1 MRSKSIV
8 FLLIGIF
15 ILFSL
20 SSYAETEETKK
31 LKRIGVFT
39 LVRIKGEIPVPEV
52 MKTILDKY
60 SGDIKYGLDLAGY
73 GELYLPF
80 IEQLETASFE
90 EKQLPIG
97 DVLMWMLFRARGKIK
112 VVENIEWA
120 GKAPLPVFS
129 FTVVKGYNH
138 YEFVMPKPCGNI
150 ALRKVEE
157 IIPDAVADMIV
168 NPAKANVN
176 DPISVDMGGSQEAKS
191 MEVEVF
197 DADGNKITSQTL
209 SSDSP
214 KWQTSFDKPG
224 EYVFKGTAFNV
235 KDKPSENPCE
245 AKTYINSPPVS
256 ALTSSAVE
264 DYVGLPVTFDASEV
278 ADTDGDVVRVD
289 FEIIDEDGN
298 LVDRYTDNDMP
309 FTWEKTFDAE
319 GVYAVT
325 AIATDDFGAVSEPAR
340 VDVTQKFKKLFFL
353 VDVGPMAAFGGG
365 GTGGFF
371 GGRAG
376 VLYKLTPGKLDL
388 IVEGGGAFTFSG
400 APWRGFGMAS
410 VLLNYYAGEAFYIGA
425 GAGFSSRTRPGQ
437 GSAAEVVVDAG
448 YDVIDKVKMKGSI
461 FIEGR
466 FIGDTKLMFGF
477 RLIL

>member
-15 ILFSL
+15 ILFTL

-31 LKRIGVFT
+31 LKRVGVFT

-52 MKTILDKY
+52 MKTILEKY

-80 IEQLETASFE
+80 IEQIETASFE

-97 DVLMWMLFRARGKIK
+97 DKLMWMLFRARGKIK

-129 FTVVKGYNH
+129 FTVVKGYDH

-157 IIPDAVADMIV
+157 IIPDAVADIMV
-168 NPAKANVN
+168 SPAKANLN
-176 DPISVDMGGSQEAKS
+176 DPISVDMSGSQEAKS

-197 DADGNKITSQTL
+197 DEAGNKITSQTL
-209 SSDSP
+209 SPDSP

-224 EYVFKGTAFNV
+224 EYIFKGTAFNV
-235 KDKPSENPCE
+235 KDKPSENPSE

-256 ALTSSAVE
+256 GLASSVVE

-289 FEIIDEDGN
+289 FEITDEAGN

-309 FTWEKTFDAE
+309 FTWEKTFDDE
-319 GVYAVT
+319 GVYTVT

-340 VDVTQKFKKLFFL
+340 VEVTQKYKKLFFL
-353 VDVGPMAAFGGG
+353 VGVGPMAAFGGG
-365 GTGGFF
+365 NTGGYV
-371 GGRAG
+371 GGRLG
-376 VLYKLTPGKLDL
+376 VLYSITPGSLDL
-388 IVEGGGAFTFSG
+388 VVTAGGAVVFSDG
-400 APWRGFGMAS
+400 NWRSFGMAS
-410 VLLNYYAGEAFYIGA
+410 LLLNYYASESIYIGG
-425 GAGFSSRTRPGQ
+425 GAGFSSNSRAGQ
-437 GSAAEVVVDAG
+437 SSKAEIIATIG
-448 YDVIDKVKMKGSI
+448 YDVIKRVKTKGSI
-461 FIEGR
+461 FLEGR
-466 FIGDTKLMFGF
+466 FLGDTKLMIGY
-477 RLIL
+477 RLLF

>member
-31 LKRIGVFT
+31 LKRVGVFT

-80 IEQLETASFE
+80 IEQIETASFE

-97 DVLMWMLFRARGKIK
+97 DKLMWMLFRARGKIK

-129 FTVVKGYNH
+129 FTVVKGYDH
-138 YEFVMPKPCGNI
+138 YEFIMPKPCGNI

-157 IIPDAVADMIV
+157 IIPDAVCDIMV
-168 NPAKANVN
+168 NPAKANLN
-176 DPISVDMGGSQEAKS
+176 DPISIDMSGSQEAKS
-191 MEVEVF
+191 MEVAVF

-256 ALTSSAVE
+256 GLSSSAVE

-278 ADTDGDVVRVD
+278 ADADGDVVRVD
-289 FEIIDEDGN
+289 FEIIDEEGN
-298 LVDRYTDNDMP
+298 LVDRFTDNEMP

-340 VDVTQKFKKLFFL
+340 VEVTQKFKKLFFL
-353 VDVGPMAAFGGG
+353 VDVGPMAAFGGS
-365 GTGGFF
+365 TGGYV
-371 GGRAG
+371 GGRVG

-388 IVEGGGAFTFSG
+388 IVEGGGAVTFSG
-400 APWRGFGMAS
+400 DPWRGFGMAS
-410 VLLNYYAGEAFYIGA
+410 VLLNYYAGEAFYVGA
-425 GAGFSSRTRPGQ
+425 GAGFSSNSRAGQ
-437 GSAAEVVVDAG
+437 GSSAEIVTNIG
-448 YDVIDKVKMKGSI
+448 YDVINKVKTKGSI
-461 FIEGR
+461 FLEGR
-466 FIGDTKLMFGF
+466 FLGDTKLMIGY
-477 RLIL
+477 RLLF

>member
-1 MRSKSIV
+1 MRSKKIA
-8 FLLIGIF
+8 FLMIGIF

-31 LKRIGVFT
+31 LKRVGVFT
-39 LVRIKGEIPVPEV
+39 LVRIRGEIPVPEV
-52 MKTILDKY
+52 MKTILDNY

-80 IEQLETASFE
+80 IEQIETASFE

-97 DVLMWMLFRARGKIK
+97 DILMWMLFRARGKIK

-157 IIPDAVADMIV
+157 IIPDAVADIMV
-168 NPAKANVN
+168 NPAKANLN
-176 DPISVDMGGSQEAKS
+176 DPISVDMSGSQEAKS

-209 SSDSP
+209 SADSP

-256 ALTSSAVE
+256 GLSGSVVE
-264 DYVGLPVTFDASEV
+264 GYVGLPVTFDASDV
-278 ADTDGDVVRVD
+278 ADTDGDVVKVD
-289 FEIIDEDGN
+289 FEITDEDGN
-298 LVDRYTDNDMP
+298 LVDRFTDTDMP
-309 FTWEKTFDAE
+309 FAWEKTFEDE

-325 AIATDDFGAVSEPAR
+325 AIATDDSGAVSEPAR
-340 VDVTQKFKKLFFL
+340 VEVAQKHKKLFFL
-353 VDVGPMAAFGGG
+353 VDVGPLVAFGGG
-365 GTGGFF
+365 GTGGFV
-371 GGRAG
+371 GGRVG

-388 IVEGGGAFTFSG
+388 IVKGGGAVTFSG
-400 APWRGFGMAS
+400 APWGSFGMAS

-425 GAGFSSRTRPGQ
+425 GAGFSSSTRPAQ
-437 GSAAEVVVDAG
+437 GSAAEIVVDAG

-461 FIEGR
+461 FVEGR
-466 FIGDTKLMFGF
+466 FLADTKLMVGF

>member
-97 DVLMWMLFRARGKIK
+97 DILMWMLFRARGKIK

-157 IIPDAVADMIV
+157 IIPDAVADIMV
-168 NPAKANVN
+168 NPARANLN
-176 DPISVDMGGSQEAKS
+176 DPISVDMSGSQEAKS

-214 KWQTSFDKPG
+214 KWQTSFDIPG

-256 ALTSSAVE
+256 GLASSAVE
-264 DYVGLPVTFDASEV
+264 DYVGLPVTFDASGV
-278 ADTDGDVVRVD
+278 ADIDGDVVRVD
-289 FEIIDEDGN
+289 FEITDEEGN

-309 FTWEKTFDAE
+309 FTWEKTFEDE

-340 VDVTQKFKKLFFL
+340 VEVAQKHKRLFFL
-353 VDVGPMAAFGGG
+353 VDFGPLVAFGGG
-365 GTGGFF
+365 NTGGFF

-388 IVEGGGAFTFSG
+388 IVEGGGAVTFSG
-400 APWRGFGMAS
+400 APWQGFGMAS
-410 VLLNYYAGEAFYIGA
+410 VLLNYYTGEAFYIGA
-425 GAGFSSRTRPGQ
+425 GAGFSSRTRPAQ

-461 FIEGR
+461 FVEGR
-466 FIGDTKLMFGF
+466 FLADTKLMVGF